1 MASVQDAPSLV
12 ENPRAYPLRGIE
24 DKTVNVTFPDGS
36 TREFESGTTLEG
48 IAKSLKGRL
57 SRDALAA
64 QVNGRLM
71 DLGIPLEEDASIR
84 FLTFDDPEGE
94 EVFRHSASHLM
105 AQAVKRLFPGTRL
118 AIGPAIENG
127 FYYDFDAPEAFSEDT
142 LEQIENEMEKIV
154 KERIPVVRDVL
165 SKNEAAKLFR
175 ERGENYKVEMI
186 EALEDDTVT
195 IYRQGDFVDMCRG
208 PHVPDTGYIKF
219 NKLLSI
225 AGAYWKGDEHN
236 KMLQRI
242 YGTSFPD
249 KKSLKTHLFRLEE
262 ARKRDHRRLGK
273 ELELFSIEE
282 EAGPGFVIYHPKGA
296 LIRTI
301 LEDFEKKEHLKRG
314 YQIVVGP
321 QLLKVDLWKK
331 SGHFDHYR
339 ENMYFTEVEDTQYGI
354 KPMNCL
360 AHMLIYRSRIRSY
373 RELPIRYFELGTVYR
388 HEKSGVLHGLLRL
401 RGFTQ
406 DDAHILCTPE
416 QLNSEIRGVIS
427 FVKDVM
433 AVFNFEY
440 EMEISTR
447 PQNSIG
453 TDQDWE
459 RATGALMTALDDEG
473 IPYQINQGDGAFY
486 GPKIDVKLRDAIGRM
501 WQCATI
507 QCDFALPERFELEYV
522 GTDGMRHRPIMLH
535 RVILGS
541 IDRFLGVLIE
551 HFAGAFPAWLSP
563 VQVKLLTI
571 TDSSVNYAESVSKR
585 LIQEGIR
592 IETDFRNE
600 KIGFKIRES
609 RLEKVPYMLIIGE
622 REAET
627 GAVAVRHREDGD
639 RGALPLDDFIDQ
651 VRDEFSA
658 PVLSG

>member
-1 MASVQDAPSLV
+1 MAKA
-12 ENPRAYPLRGIE
+12 
-24 DKTVNVTFPDGS
+24 
-36 TREFESGTTLEG
+36 
-48 IAKSLKGRL
+48 
-57 SRDALAA
+57 ALAA
-64 QVNGRLM
+64 EVNGRLM
-71 DLGIPLEEDASIR
+71 DLGHSLDEDASIR
-84 FLTFDDPEGE
+84 FLTFEDPEGK
-94 EVFRHSASHLM
+94 EVFRHSASHIM
-105 AQAVKRLFPGTRL
+105 AQAVKRLFPETKL
-118 AIGPAIENG
+118 AIGPAVENG
-127 FYYDFDAPEAFSEDT
+127 YYYDFDTTET
-142 LEQIENEMEKIV
+142 LHEEELARIEEEMALIV
-154 KERIPVVRDVL
+154 KEKLPLVREVL
-165 SKNEAAKLFR
+165 TKNEAVALFR
-175 ERGENYKVEMI
+175 ERGEIYKVEMI
-186 EALEDDTVT
+186 EALEDDTVS

-208 PHVPDTGYIKF
+208 PHIPDTGYIKF

-225 AGAYWKGDEHN
+225 AGAYWRGDEHN

-242 YGTSFPD
+242 YGTAFPD
-249 KKSLKTHLFRLEE
+249 KKLLKAHLYRLEE

-273 ELELFSIEE
+273 ELELFSIVE
-282 EAGPGFVIYHPKGA
+282 EAGPGFAIYHPKGA

-301 LEDFEKKEHLKRG
+301 LEDFERREHLKRG
-314 YQIVVGP
+314 YQIVMGP

-339 ENMYFTEVEDTQYGI
+339 ENMYFTEVDKTQYGI

-360 AHMLIYRSRIRSY
+360 AHMLIYKSRIRSY
-373 RELPIRYFELGTVYR
+373 RDLPIRYFELGTVYR
-388 HEKSGVLHGLLRL
+388 HEQSGVLHGLFRL

-416 QLNSEIRGVIS
+416 QLNSEIRGVVS

-433 AVFNFEY
+433 AVFGFEY

-447 PQNSIG
+447 PENSIG
-453 TDQDWE
+453 TDGDWE
-459 RATGALMTALDDEG
+459 RATGALMEALDDDG
-473 IPYQINQGDGAFY
+473 IPYVVNEGDGAFY

-507 QCDFALPERFELEYV
+507 QCDFALPDRFELEYV
-522 GTDGMRHRPIMLH
+522 GSDGNRHRPIMLH

-551 HFAGAFPAWLSP
+551 HYAGAFPTWLSP

-571 TDSSVNYAESVSKR
+571 TDSSVTYAESVKER

-592 IETDFRNE
+592 VETDFRNE

-609 RLEKVPYMLIIGE
+609 RLEKVPYMLVIGE
-622 REAET
+622 REAES

-639 RGALPLDDFIDQ
+639 RGALPLEDFIEL
-651 VRDEFSA
+651 VRDEISS
-658 PVLSG
+658 PVLP